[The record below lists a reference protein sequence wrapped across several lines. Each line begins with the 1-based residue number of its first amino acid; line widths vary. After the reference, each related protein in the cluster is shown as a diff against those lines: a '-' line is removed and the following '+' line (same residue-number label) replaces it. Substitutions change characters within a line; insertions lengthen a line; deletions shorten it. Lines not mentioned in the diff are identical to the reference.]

1 MNVRRMLGT
10 AAAGVGLLAASN
22 RLVASRVEPLDSPL
36 PGRQRRLRWRGMD
49 VSYTEAGDPDAP
61 DLVLLH
67 GVNAAGTSGEF
78 RNVFEDLSREYHVV
92 APDLPG
98 FGLSDRPPL
107 QYRPE
112 LYEAFVA
119 DFLARYEDPA
129 VVASSLTAAYVTD
142 AVATRGAGVSRL
154 VLVCPTTTGGPEP
167 NRALQA
173 LIRAPVVGQTLFG
186 LLTSKPGIRYF
197 NADHGYYDTSTLTE
211 EWVDYEWQTA
221 HQPNARFP
229 AAAFISGHLNSDLD
243 LGQTLAEVDVPVTLV
258 WGREAEV
265 TPLSDGRDVAEAADA
280 RLVVF
285 DDAKLLPHV
294 EYPQRF
300 NDTLRDEL
308 RRRVS
313 ST

>member
-1 MNVRRMLGT
+1 MNFRRMLGA

-22 RLVASRVEPLDSPL
+22 RLLASRVEPLDSPL

-61 DLVLLH
+61 DLVLFH

-78 RNVFEDLSREYHVV
+78 RNVFEDLAREYHVV

-119 DFLARYEDPA
+119 DFVDRFEDPA
-129 VVASSLTAAYVTD
+129 VVASSLTAAYVTA
-142 AVATRGAGVSRL
+142 AVASGADVSRL
-154 VLVCPTTTGGPEP
+154 VLICPTTTGGPEP

-173 LIRAPVVGQTLFG
+173 LVRAPVVGQSLFG

-229 AAAFISGHLNSDLD
+229 AAAFVSGHLNSDLD
-243 LGQTLAEVDVPVTLV
+243 LGQTLAGVDVPVTLV

-265 TPLSDGRDVAEAADA
+265 TPLSDGRDVADAADA

-294 EYPQRF
+294 EYPRRF

-308 RRRVS
+308 RRRVPS
-313 ST
+313 A